1 MPKKEKK
8 KKKAA
13 AVVEDATEIF
23 NTKLAALEAVS
34 LEPGQDPEELAFEFM
49 LGALASLLSAC
60 SHALCIRCH
69 SPFNSPLQL
78 DLAAYCPRQPDIQ
91 LNGARDKCSAQS
103 QQTLTHHLWMYPRQC
118 C

>member
-49 LGALASLLSAC
+49 LGALPVWAQPALTLYAC
-60 SHALCIRCH
+60 DVTPH
-69 SPFNSPLQL
+69 SILP
-78 DLAAYCPRQPDIQ
+78 AA
-91 LNGARDKCSAQS
+91 
-103 QQTLTHHLWMYPRQC
+103 
-118 C
+118 

>member
-8 KKKAA
+8 KKATS
-13 AVVEDATEIF
+13 VVEDPTEIF

-49 LGALASLLSAC
+49 LGALASPLSL
-60 SHALCIRCH
+60 SLHPMSI
-69 SPFNSPLQL
+69 STQSSLQL
-78 DLAAYCPRQPDIQ
+78 NSTAYSPRQQDAHSHSKPFSLIISRCIQ
-91 LNGARDKCSAQS
+91 
-103 QQTLTHHLWMYPRQC
+103 YQC